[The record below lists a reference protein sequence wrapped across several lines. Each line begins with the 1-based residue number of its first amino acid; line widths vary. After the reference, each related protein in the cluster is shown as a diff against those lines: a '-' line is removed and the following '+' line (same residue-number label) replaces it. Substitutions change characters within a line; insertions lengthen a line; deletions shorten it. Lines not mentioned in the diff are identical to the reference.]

1 MDKSIKVSILIVSF
15 NTKKLLVDCIES
27 IYTHT
32 TLPFEIIVVDNDSK
46 DGSVA
51 AVRKLNKKEVTI
63 LSNKS
68 NVGFAKANNQAITL
82 AKGKYLLLLNSDTI
96 LTEDSIGRTVEY
108 LEQHSA
114 VGIASC
120 KLLNPDGSIQ
130 PTGGYFPTLP
140 RMFFWMSFIDD
151 IPFVSSFVFPFHPSP
166 AFYKQ
171 ARSLDWVTG
180 AFFCVRAQVI
190 RDIGGLD
197 EDYFMYVEE
206 LDFCY
211 RAKTKGWS
219 VGYIPSTSI
228 IHFGRA
234 SSTNEFA
241 ILSEYKNL
249 QLFYT
254 KHFQPQARISRLL
267 LKFGAITRRVLFAIL
282 GRPVQSRIYAKAFSI
297 V

>member
-1 MDKSIKVSILIVSF
+1 MDKSNKVSILIVNF

-27 IYTHT
+27 IYAHT
-32 TLPFEIIVVDNDSK
+32 TLLFEIIVVDNAST

-68 NVGFAKANNQAITL
+68 NVGFAKANNQAISL

-96 LTEDSIGRTVEY
+96 LTEDAIGRTVEY
-108 LEQHSA
+108 MNQHPKI
-114 VGIASC
+114 GIASC
-120 KLLNPDGSIQ
+120 KLLNPDGSLQ
-130 PTGGYFPTLP
+130 PTGGYFPTLL
-140 RMFFWMSFIDD
+140 RVFFWMSFIDD
-151 IPFVSSFVFPFHPSP
+151 LPFISSLVLPFHPAAS
-166 AFYKQ
+166 FYKQ
-171 ARSLDWVTG
+171 SRSLDWVTG
-180 AFFCVRAQVI
+180 AFFCVRAQVV

-211 RAKTKGWS
+211 RAKRKGWS
-219 VGYIPSTSI
+219 VGYVPSTSI

-241 ILSEYKNL
+241 IVSEYKNL

-254 KHFQPQARISRLL
+254 KHFESQAQISRLL

-282 GRPVQSRIYAKAFSI
+282 GRPAQSRIYAKAFSI